1 LNITINEAGVIHLKD
16 SLSRLH
22 KKYEKMDESSITAWL
37 TKVEDNYRS
46 GKGAEV
52 EIKAHE
58 STTGQSE
65 VIKFCSDFFVAG

>member
-1 LNITINEAGVIHLKD
+1 
-16 SLSRLH
+16 
-22 KKYEKMDESSITAWL
+22 MDESSITAWL